1 MAVANI
7 WPDDASAPVLAP
19 PAPTSAVPTFEIV
32 TPGASLIT
40 GYIEYASERTDAPPV
55 AHELMAVAMLS
66 ALAPRPRI
74 PLANAIGGFRL
85 VLWALYIVN
94 SSEGRKT
101 TVLELMK
108 DILRAVLGSEA
119 LLEWEGSP
127 QGFIQRLQARDGVS
141 AVFTR
146 DEYSG
151 LLQQMNR
158 GGHMAGMEQTLI
170 RAYDGGVLENVRTRK
185 KDRETGAMQADTD
198 RVENPYL
205 VTLSATTRDSFLSR
219 ATIDNVLDGFLAR
232 FIFVTGTATPRRI
245 GAETPE
251 MVAARNHLVTHA
263 IAFRDYAAGIERV
276 LPSDAVLDAM
286 WALEQGWGKLAK
298 ASRRPDAAGPALK
311 RLAESVLKTA
321 ALLAIDRSRVAGRS
335 SVDIEVEDF
344 TAARKMGQRWLA
356 STLAVIEDLGAT
368 GFQRDCDA
376 VTATVRH
383 AADGISQ
390 SALYR
395 RHRQLRKRDF
405 DEILQALETQDVIRR
420 VTPERDALGRPPV
433 MFYAC

>member
-1 MAVANI
+1 MTRAQV
-7 WPDDASAPVLAP
+7 WPDDAPAPVLAP
-19 PAPTSAVPTFEIV
+19 SEPTIIDPTFEIV
-32 TPGASLIT
+32 TPGASLVT
-40 GYIEYASERTDAPPV
+40 GYIEYASDRTDAPPV

-74 PLANAIGGFRL
+74 PLSTAIWGFRL
-85 VLWALYIVN
+85 VLWVLYIVN
-94 SSEGRKT
+94 STEGRKT
-101 TVLELMK
+101 TVIDLMK
-108 DILRAVLGSEA
+108 DILRAVLGPEA

-127 QGFIQRLQARDGVS
+127 QGFIQRLQARDGLS

-170 RAYDGGVLENVRTRK
+170 RTYDGGVLENVRTRK
-185 KDRETGAMQADTD
+185 KDGDTGTTRADTD

-232 FIFVTGTATPRRI
+232 FIYVAGTASPRRI
-245 GAETPE
+245 GAETTA
-251 MVAARNHLVTHA
+251 MVEARNHLVVHA
-263 IAFRDYAAGIERV
+263 TAFRDYAARV
-276 LPSDAVLDAM
+276 ALVHPTDAVLDAM
-286 WALEQGWGKLAK
+286 WALEQEWSTRAK
-298 ASRRPDAAGPALK
+298 ASSRPDAAGPALK
-311 RLAESVLKTA
+311 RLSESVLKTA
-321 ALLAIDRSRVAGRS
+321 ALLAIDRSRVAGRAK
-335 SVDIEVEDF
+335 VAIEAEDF
-344 TAARKMGQRWLA
+344 EAADAMGQRWVH

-368 GFQRDCDA
+368 AFQRDCDA
-376 VTATVRH
+376 VTATVRRREG
-383 AADGISQ
+383 GISQ
-390 SALYR
+390 SELYR
-395 RHRQLRKRDF
+395 RHRQLRKREF

-420 VTPERDALGRPPV
+420 VAPDRDALGRPPV